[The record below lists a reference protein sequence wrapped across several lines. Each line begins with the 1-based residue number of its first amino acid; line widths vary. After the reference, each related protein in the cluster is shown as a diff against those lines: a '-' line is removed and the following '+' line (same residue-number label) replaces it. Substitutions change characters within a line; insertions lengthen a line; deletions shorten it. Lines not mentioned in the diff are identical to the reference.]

1 MKYYVSIT
9 ETLNRVV
16 GVEAE
21 SEDNAVSKVAVAYGH
36 GEIELDSSCSSC
48 FVDREIKLEDDQDAW
63 RKLDEDGCCDVKSF

>member
-21 SEDNAVSKVAVAYGH
+21 SKEEAVRKVTEAYCNE
-36 GEIELDSSCSSC
+36 EIVLDSSYYVGSE
-48 FVDREIKLEDDQDAW
+48 V
-63 RKLDEDGCCDVKSF
+63 KLDEDQEMCRELDKGGYYDFKPF

>member
-21 SEDNAVSKVAVAYGH
+21 SEENAVRKVTVAYGND
-36 GEIELDSSCSSC
+36 EIELDSSY

-63 RKLDEDGCCDVKSF
+63 RELDKDGYYDFKPF